1 MGAFSRIRYVIA
13 ANVNSLIEKAEDP
26 EKLLRALIREMEDA
40 GEDARLASAD
50 LLAEQQHL
58 ERLER
63 QLSEESAQWQRR
75 AENAVTQNRDDLARA
90 ALKAR
95 AEIEVQHEALVQDQK
110 LIAERIEQMEQD
122 VMTLKSKLADAKLKL
137 KGLVKG
143 RTPSSVVEQHK
154 ARLSPGEQKIRR
166 AMGRFDRLQA
176 QVENLEARVRSYEV
190 GGPSPTVWGGD
201 SEPASDPLVEE
212 ELARLKARI
221 SGKSHP
227 NEAEAAESAPAD
239 SVTAGQT
246 REEA

>member
-63 QLSEESAQWQRR
+63 QLAEESEQWQRR
-75 AENAVTQNRDDLARA
+75 AENAVTQERDDLART

-95 AEIEVQHEALVQDQK
+95 TEIEAQHETVAQDQK
-110 LIAERIEQMEQD
+110 LVAERIEQMEQD

-137 KGLVKG
+137 KALVQG
-143 RTPSSVVEQHK
+143 RAPATVVEQRK
-154 ARLSPGEQKIRR
+154 ARLSPGERKIRR

-190 GGPSPTVWGGD
+190 GGPAPDVWKGTVD
-201 SEPASDPLVEE
+201 ATADPLVEE
-212 ELARLKARI
+212 ELARLKLRI
-221 SGKSHP
+221 SGKP
-227 NEAEAAESAPAD
+227 ATAAPA
-239 SVTAGQT
+239 AGEIHVEKPVDEKN

>member
-63 QLSEESAQWQRR
+63 QLAEESDQWQRR

-95 AEIEVQHEALVQDQK
+95 SEIEAQHEAVVQDQK
-110 LIAERIEQMEQD
+110 LIGERIEQMEQD

-137 KGLVKG
+137 KGLVHG

-190 GGPSPTVWGGD
+190 GGPSRKVWTGAP
-201 SEPASDPLVEE
+201 ETAVDPLVEE

-221 SGKSHP
+221 SGKTT
-227 NEAEAAESAPAD
+227 ADESEVAD
-239 SVTAGQT
+239 STSSDPVSNDQT
-246 REEA
+246 KQEA